1 MRTAPS
7 SSSVPTGASG
17 RRVPVREVASAQR
30 VPCARGRPL
39 LINDDYYGWCCIGGA
54 ALVNIMPWSIYEL
67 HLAALAR
74 RLVEMEEER
83 DISSSTWPPRW
94 KKQQVTQQR
103 IYGRRLLDALR
114 ATPEHHA
121 RARRPT
127 RSCRRRRAE
136 SCFCSCIAVRGLDT
150 YVLGL
155 LLLLQL

>member
-1 MRTAPS
+1 M
-7 SSSVPTGASG
+7 
-17 RRVPVREVASAQR
+17 
-30 VPCARGRPL
+30 
-39 LINDDYYGWCCIGGA
+39 
-54 ALVNIMPWSIYEL
+54 VNITTRSIYEL

-121 RARRPT
+121 RARR
-127 RSCRRRRAE
+127 RAGGRAAVVAGGGGGGRGEVRRGH
-136 SCFCSCIAVRGLDT
+136 VGGWD
-150 YVLGL
+150 
-155 LLLLQL
+155 